1 MATIAS
7 LLKSA
12 TGCAAPSTCGKYG
25 AFVDCIVDI
34 VQGESPCFSIQ
45 IYDANLERANLA
57 SFNIIQVVV
66 TDIGGNTVGI
76 FSDPRLIGSELD
88 QPLTVDDVD
97 GILSFCIP
105 GSLTLYAMTGK
116 LLADIRLTSTDSA
129 GNSDNVY
136 ITCLW
141 IGNIK
146 ATRFNNISSSTSS
159 GSSGSAGTSGIA
171 PDYHGTSGNTITI
184 PT

>member
-1 MATIAS
+1 M
-7 LLKSA
+7 
-12 TGCAAPSTCGKYG
+12 
-25 AFVDCIVDI
+25 
-34 VQGESPCFSIQ
+34 
-45 IYDANLERANLA
+45 
-57 SFNIIQVVV
+57 
-66 TDIGGNTVGI
+66 
-76 FSDPRLIGSELD
+76 IGSELD
-88 QPLTVDDVD
+88 QPLTVDDAD

-116 LLADIRLTSTDSA
+116 LLADIRLTSLDSA

-146 ATRFNNISSSTSS
+146 ATRFNNMSSSTSS

-171 PDYHGTSGNTITI
+171 PDYNGTSGNTITI